1 MITVNKEHHNS
12 HGSVNC
18 ERCSCVDLTA
28 SRFNER
34 RPRLSDYL
42 RAGARDVT
50 VTTWRRCRRTAAR
63 RPSTDRHTD
72 TVRFI
77 AVSSDTRRHEDDD
90 DDDDD
95 GRSSTAA
102 GDGPLSQFDALRVVV
117 IAVWI
122 LVDFLLIVRRLSL
135 VVVAVRGILVQPA
148 RYGAVMTSRG
158 VTWPPAVD
166 QSQQP
171 LAARQNGGPYCAPGR
186 PAAGDDVIVAAA
198 AAASRDL
205 GSPEVVRVCAD
216 VALLHVAVT
225 VGAVCLLAAA
235 VCACA
240 ALLDHFLSAVARGSF
255 VLPVSTYFRSAAEF
269 LASESRHL
277 SAASVAAAEQRYE
290 LTSLQHIMAVFN
302 EGLVQ
307 LTR

>member
-1 MITVNKEHHNS
+1 M
-12 HGSVNC
+12 
-18 ERCSCVDLTA
+18 
-28 SRFNER
+28 
-34 RPRLSDYL
+34 
-42 RAGARDVT
+42 
-50 VTTWRRCRRTAAR
+50 
-63 RPSTDRHTD
+63 
-72 TVRFI
+72 RFI
-77 AVSSDTRRHEDDD
+77 AVSSDTRRHEDDEH
-90 DDDDD
+90 DDDD
-95 GRSSTAA
+95 GRSLTAA
-102 GDGPLSQFDALRVVV
+102 SDLPLSQFDALRVVV

-122 LVDFLLIVRRLSL
+122 LVDVLLIVRRLSL

-186 PAAGDDVIVAAA
+186 PAASDNVIVAA

-277 SAASVAAAEQRYE
+277 SAAGVAAAEQRYE